1 MRSFVSHIIR
11 RVRVTRSKIRWVVE
25 GLVQSLASPR
35 RRLAPHLAQIYGE
48 GALARSRIPTIGMLD
63 FIGKDHSAPIQLED
77 FIPGNN
83 ERHRSGGGVPVA
95 AGAGGGAAGDPR
107 ARHLRRQDD
116 LPARRQQPPGALVY
130 TVDLPDSSAT
140 RMHESGER
148 PRRYAA
154 SPHGAKVRQKL
165 ADTMSADFAALCD
178 GHRPGLVF
186 VDAGHRYANV
196 KNDTE
201 KSLAIL
207 EQDGLLVWHDYA
219 YDCAGVFNYLNEL
232 SERLPLVHL
241 QGTALVA
248 CRVPRG

>member
-77 FIPGNN
+77 FIPGNMN
-83 ERHRSGGGVPVA
+83 VTVA
-95 AGAGGGAAGDPR
+95 EVAFLSLLVRAAAPR
-107 ARHLRRQDD
+107 VILELGTYDGKTTFQLA
-116 LPARRQQPPGALVY
+116 ANSPPGALVY